1 MLLRGA
7 SLIITIAAAALS
19 GCDKGPPPPQAEPPP
34 APSQRPSA
42 SAQAAPSP
50 PEDAA
55 MRLPAPAR
63 LVAIG
68 DLHGDLD
75 ATRKVLRLAGAI
87 DASDRWVGGALV
99 VVQTGDML
107 DRGDGERAIVDLF
120 DRLIGEAK

>member
-1 MLLRGA
+1 MLLRRA
-7 SLIITIAAAALS
+7 SLIISIAGAVLA
-19 GCDKGPPPPQAEPPP
+19 GCDKAPPSAQPGPAPS
-34 APSQRPSA
+34 PSQRPSA
-42 SAQAAPSP
+42 SAEAAPP
-50 PEDAA
+50 PTEDAA

-75 ATRKVLRLAGAI
+75 ATRRVLRLAGAI
-87 DASDRWVGGALV
+87 DASDRWIGGALV

-120 DRLIGEAK
+120 DR